1 MRNAEGIYMKNRK
14 KHHIGKTILT
24 CLPMLALLACGA
36 AGEEESLTMLFEQ
49 AVTVETG
56 ENTSSSE
63 TGTACGDGSLDDGT
77 YTLDGTEPGS
87 RDGTG
92 NNTGQVVQT
101 AYVHICGEV
110 MNPGV
115 YEVPADARICD
126 VLLMA
131 GGFTEAAATDCVNMA
146 EKVADGMQVV
156 IPTVEEAYEAAER
169 AADEAAGRVNLNTA
183 SAEQLC
189 TLPGIGES
197 RAKAIIAY
205 REEHGG
211 FETAEEIM
219 QVSGIKEGMYEKL
232 KELIYVK

>member
-14 KHHIGKTILT
+14 KHHIGKTILA

-36 AGEEESLTMLFEQ
+36 AGKKDSLTLLIEQ
-49 AVTVETG
+49 AATAEEG
-56 ENTSSSE
+56 ENS
-63 TGTACGDGSLDDGT
+63 GTPEAGAVSGSTDGGV
-77 YTLDGTEPGS
+77 YALDGT
-87 RDGTG
+87 
-92 NNTGQVVQT
+92 VQT
-101 AYVHICGEV
+101 AFVHICGEV
-110 MNPGV
+110 MKPGV

-156 IPTVEEAYEAAER
+156 IPTMEEAYEAAER
-169 AADEAAGRVNLNTA
+169 AASEAAGRVNLNTA